1 MQRYII
7 RRALLN
13 IPVIM
18 VVLIF
23 VFGLLRLQ
31 PGDVLLASI
40 EETGNYSKEQLDQFR
55 KELGL
60 ADPIHI
66 QFVKWTGGVLT
77 GNFGNSLW
85 TGQPTWTRFWAAVGV
100 SIELTIIALSLGVFI
115 GIPIGILS
123 AIHQDTILDYG
134 GRLM

>member
-13 IPVIM
+13 IPVILI
-18 VVLIF
+18 VIIF
-23 VFGLLRLQ
+23 VFLLLRLQ

-40 EETGNYSKEQLDQFR
+40 GETGNYSPEQLEQFR

-60 ADPIHI
+60 SDPIYV
-66 QFVKWTGGVLT
+66 QFVKWTGGVLR

-85 TGQPTWTRFWAAVGV
+85 TGQPTWTRFWQAVGV
-100 SIELTIIALSLGVFI
+100 
-115 GIPIGILS
+115 
-123 AIHQDTILDYG
+123 
-134 GRLM
+134 